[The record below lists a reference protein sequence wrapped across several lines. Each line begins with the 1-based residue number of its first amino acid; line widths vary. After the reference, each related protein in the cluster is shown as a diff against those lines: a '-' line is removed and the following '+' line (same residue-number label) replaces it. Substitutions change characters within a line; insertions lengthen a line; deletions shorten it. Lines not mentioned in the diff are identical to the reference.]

1 MVEKSQLNERD
12 AYVQRGEAIDE
23 LGFTYKRL
31 LRLIPALFRRAPEPG
46 IAEVLKEQHAVD
58 VNTNARLSQVAMDI
72 GQPPAPCPCKEA
84 DSLLLN
90 VYHAD
95 RAGATPLAR
104 SWGIVHAMKEVRIRL
119 IRIWGKLIAAFH
131 PSAGSDSSAST
142 EAVKAQQQEAAQHRQ
157 LSGLSNELEERRHDD
172 RRTEEGR
179 RTA

>member
-46 IAEVLKEQHAVD
+46 IAEVLKKQHVVD
-58 VNTNARLSQVAMDI
+58 VHTNARLSHVAMDI
-72 GQPPAPCPCKEA
+72 GQPPDPCPCKEA
-84 DSLLLN
+84 DALLTD

-104 SWGIVHAMKEVRIRL
+104 SVGIVHALKAVRIRL
-119 IRIWGKLIAAFH
+119 IRIWGRLIGAFN
-131 PSAGSDSSAST
+131 PSVGRDSSAPK
-142 EAVKAQQQEAAQHRQ
+142 EAATAQQQEAAQHRQ
-157 LSGLSNELEERRHDD
+157 LSEFSNELEDRKHDERGN
-172 RRTEEGR
+172 EGGR